1 MNIKIKIIK
10 KEQKKLYTYE
20 FLGFKMVSEDEFE
33 NALSVRSYTPT
44 KDRKQLETLNAFI
57 KG

>member
-1 MNIKIKIIK
+1 MNIKIIK

-20 FLGFKMVSEDEFE
+20 FLGFTMVSEDEFE

-44 KDRKQLETLNAFI
+44 KDKKQLETLNAFI

>member
-1 MNIKIKIIK
+1 MNIKIIK

-20 FLGFKMVSEDEFE
+20 FLGFTMVSEDEFE
-33 NALSVRSYTPT
+33 NALSVHSYTPT

>member
-1 MNIKIKIIK
+1 MNIKINF
-10 KEQKKLYTYE
+10 KENKKLYTYE